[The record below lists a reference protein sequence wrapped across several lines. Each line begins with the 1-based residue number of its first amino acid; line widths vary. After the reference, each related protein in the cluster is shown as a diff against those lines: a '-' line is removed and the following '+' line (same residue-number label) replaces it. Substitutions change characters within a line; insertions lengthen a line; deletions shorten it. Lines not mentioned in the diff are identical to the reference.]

1 MNLILERTDQV
12 CFFTNMREVI
22 AALGISCSDYD
33 WYVSDIETNGFQFA
47 EGWYPGSEL
56 ELQITSDDIQFI
68 WAVFSA
74 FPEGVRVDVKEAPFV
89 DGNPHYWDGSEPGP
103 QLNGARSLRGRSFW
117 PPFLS
122 ERGKVQPA
130 LLRAPSIGLRYRFS
144 AGCAELVS

>member
-12 CFFTNMREVI
+12 RFFTNMREVI

-47 EGWYPGSEL
+47 EGWYSGSEL

-74 FPEGVRVDVKEAPFV
+74 FPKGERVDVKEVPFV
-89 DGNPHYWDGSEPGP
+89 DGNPHYELSSNLVFRDLIKQHPDC
-103 QLNGARSLRGRSFW
+103 LY
-117 PPFLS
+117 PP
-122 ERGKVQPA
+122 
-130 LLRAPSIGLRYRFS
+130 RFR
-144 AGCAELVS
+144 L